1 MIFNALSKENIL
13 LLGAN
18 YLLLFGNSNH
28 YSIGFQPYVD
38 EDTTQQTVWRRPITT
53 ADYITKNNAVNI
65 FVGNPFVGK
74 DDKPPTYKEP
84 ETIPDKNEMTFL
96 TSKLINILKTLFSTH
111 KEDAENDPPKKT
123 VKTDAEGS
131 TMTNFQ
137 KEVSQ
142 EIEYTGDKTV
152 EDWPQVMKTQII
164 NEGTEKTVPSEGMAG
179 VPQEPIETAAREEP
193 KAAEEMGDM
202 KIIPH
207 KNVPEDAPQNA
218 PVSNVPQSE
227 PSESETPQ
235 EQTPENDTPMKVAP
249 EGYAPEKDA
258 PMKVAPEGYASESD
272 VPEKHASQSDAPESD
287 TPEKHAPES
296 DAPEK
301 HAPQSDALESDTPEK
316 HAPETDAPASQSDA
330 PMKVTPK
337 GYAPQSDASE
347 KHAPQSDAPMKIV
360 PEGYAPMK
368 VAPEGYA
375 PESDAPEKHAP
386 QNAPARDVPEDYPK
400 NASENNAPE
409 YVPKKDAGEKDGP
422 GMTSEDH
429 VAKKPTQL
437 IFP

>member
-1 MIFNALSKENIL
+1 MKALVFLIVVSITTVLSRPSFPTTHGLSQQSSSHECDYPTLDNQVWRWC
-13 LLGAN
+13 
-18 YLLLFGNSNH
+18 YLPLYGRLVGWFYPSPYTYGGGYYYPLITNGLETWYSYPYDSNH

-272 VPEKHASQSDAPESD
+272 VPEKHASQSDALRVILQKSMLQRVMLLR
-287 TPEKHAPES
+287 S
-296 DAPEK
+296 M
-301 HAPQSDALESDTPEK
+301 LLRV
-316 HAPETDAPASQSDA
+316 
-330 PMKVTPK
+330 M
-337 GYAPQSDASE
+337 
-347 KHAPQSDAPMKIV
+347 
-360 PEGYAPMK
+360 
-368 VAPEGYA
+368 
-375 PESDAPEKHAP
+375 
-386 QNAPARDVPEDYPK
+386 
-400 NASENNAPE
+400 
-409 YVPKKDAGEKDGP
+409 
-422 GMTSEDH
+422 
-429 VAKKPTQL
+429 L
-437 IFP
+437 